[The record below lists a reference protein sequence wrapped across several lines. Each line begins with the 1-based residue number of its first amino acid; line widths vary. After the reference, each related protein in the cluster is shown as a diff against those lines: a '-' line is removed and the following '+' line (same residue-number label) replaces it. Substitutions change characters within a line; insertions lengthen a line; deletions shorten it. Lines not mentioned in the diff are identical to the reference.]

1 MKRCPAWMKNFHTL
15 FSYIWFIAWIPY
27 RKTDKFLY
35 FYCRSPRRVTLF
47 SKSSYLTA
55 HNQIDHKTS
64 CIGSFLKKKQQQQ
77 RDVSWNIATAKP
89 ELFVALVSSTQ
100 PLTNFTKN
108 PSISVVGV
116 LNASLEYYNV
126 LWKMQ

>member
-1 MKRCPAWMKNFHTL
+1 M
-15 FSYIWFIAWIPY
+15 
-27 RKTDKFLY
+27 
-35 FYCRSPRRVTLF
+35 RVTLF
-47 SKSSYLTA
+47 SKSPYLTA

-64 CIGSFLKKKQQQQ
+64 CIGSFLKKKQQKQ
-77 RDVSWNIATAKP
+77 RDVSWTIATAKP

-108 PSISVVGV
+108 PSIGVVGV

-126 LWKMQ
+126 L